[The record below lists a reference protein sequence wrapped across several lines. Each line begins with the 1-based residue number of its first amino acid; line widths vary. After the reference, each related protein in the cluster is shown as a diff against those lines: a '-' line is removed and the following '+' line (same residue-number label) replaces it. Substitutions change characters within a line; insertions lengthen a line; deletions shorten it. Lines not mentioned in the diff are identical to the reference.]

1 MGTMMNVDATRAQE
15 MVREGALL
23 LDVRE
28 DDEWDAGH
36 AEDALHVALSS
47 VPDALDDLPR
57 DRLIVCVC
65 RSGGRSARA
74 GNFLVEHG
82 FDVVNLEGGMTAWRD
97 SGYALVS
104 DDGEPTII

>member
-1 MGTMMNVDATRAQE
+1 MSEMTNVDAARAQE
-15 MVREGALL
+15 MIQEGALL

-36 AEDALHVALSS
+36 AANALHVALSS
-47 VPDALDDLPR
+47 VPDVLGDLPR
-57 DRLIVCVC
+57 DRVIVCVC

-74 GNFLVEHG
+74 GNFLTEQG

-97 SGYALVS
+97 SGLELVS
-104 DDGEPTII
+104 DEGEPAII